1 MVPTSENKI
10 KALIRL
16 LSDDNDRIAKTI
28 GDKLVEIGDS
38 AVPLLLEA
46 EREHPGMARRIEG
59 ILDEIRGS
67 RLEEELRGLVTR
79 PGHRIELEAGAFL
92 IARYGYPGLEVE
104 AYVRRLGGMA
114 AEGRGLIGPRG
125 SGEAAGKVIS
135 PWRSCGP

>member
-46 EREHPGMARRIEG
+46 ELEHPGIARRIEG

-67 RLEEELRGLVTR
+67 RLEEELRRLVPR
-79 PGHRIELEAGAFL
+79 PGHRIELEAGACL
-92 IARYGYPGLEVE
+92 IARYGCPGLEGEV
-104 AYVRRLGGMA
+104 YVRRLV
-114 AEGRGLIGPRG
+114 GLVG
-125 SGEAAGKVIS
+125 AGL
-135 PWRSCGP
+135 RMT

>member
-46 EREHPGMARRIEG
+46 ELEHPGMARRIEG

-79 PGHRIELEAGAFL
+79 PGHRIELEAGAVL
-92 IARYGYPGLEVE
+92 IARDGYPGLEGE
-104 AYVRRLGGMA
+104 ADVPRVGGKAAEVPELNWARGAGGGGGQGVRR
-114 AEGRGLIGPRG
+114 GP
-125 SGEAAGKVIS
+125 VH
-135 PWRSCGP
+135 

>member
-46 EREHPGMARRIEG
+46 ELEHPGMARRIEG

-67 RLEEELRGLVTR
+67 RLEEELHGMVTR
-79 PGHRIELEAGAFL
+79 PGHRIELEERGVL
-92 IARYGYPGLEVE
+92 IARCRYNGLEEE
-104 AYVRRLGGMA
+104 AYLSWMF
-114 AEGRGLIGPRG
+114 
-125 SGEAAGKVIS
+125 
-135 PWRSCGP
+135 

>member
-1 MVPTSENKI
+1 MVPSSENKI
-10 KALIRL
+10 KAPIRL
-16 LSDDNDRIAKTI
+16 LSDDNARFGKTI

-46 EREHPGMARRIEG
+46 ELEHPGMARRIEG

-92 IARYGYPGLEVE
+92 IAPYGYPGLGVE
-104 AYVRRLGGMA
+104 ADGGRLGGV
-114 AEGRGLIGPRG
+114 GR
-125 SGEAAGKVIS
+125 
-135 PWRSCGP
+135 